1 MESISIV
8 ALSKNIGCTMDGK
21 PLTSNERLQYLNGII
36 KDNNIIETNNTCDNN
51 NNENSETQSFSN
63 DNSSYEENCN
73 TSWLEWSNS
82 IWDFAQKVAK
92 NSEYDSIINACY
104 NPDFAKQIKTRLLPY
119 LPIWTD
125 IMRPCFNKSG
135 EIETSSSVEA
145 EFSDLKNKLLKV
157 SFQ

>member
-1 MESISIV
+1 MRIQ
-8 ALSKNIGCTMDGK
+8 K
-21 PLTSNERLQYLNGII
+21 LNH
-36 KDNNIIETNNTCDNN
+36 N
-51 NNENSETQSFSN
+51 SN
-63 DNSSYEENCN
+63 DNSSHEENCN

-92 NSEYDSIINACY
+92 NSEYGSIINAFY
-104 NPDFAKQIKTRLLPY
+104 NLNFAKQIKTLLPY

-135 EIETSSSVEA
+135 EIETSSSVET
-145 EFSDLKNKLLKV
+145 EFSNLKNKLLKV